1 MKREKL
7 LRKILANTESV
18 RFGDF
23 VTLVEAFGLRL
34 ARVTVSHHIYKHLE
48 KGWLLNIQNYKGKA
62 KPYQIRQFLSLIGES
77 FEQEDPE

>member
-7 LRKILANTESV
+7 LRRILAKTENV

-23 VTLVEAFGLRL
+23 VTLAGAFGLCL
-34 ARVTVSHHIYKHLE
+34 ARVTGSHHIYTNSE

-62 KPYQIRQFLSLIGES
+62 KSYQIRQFLRLIGES
-77 FEQEDPE
+77 FEQEAPE